1 MTEEKTPKQIVELLD
16 KYIIGQNEAK
26 KYVAV
31 ALYNRYRRLQL
42 PKQMQQDITP
52 KNMLMAGPT
61 GVGKTEI
68 ARRLAKIVDAP
79 FVKVEATKFTEVGYV
94 GRDVESMV
102 RDLVEEAVRME
113 EKEQFDRVKVQATK
127 KANNRLVKLIVPG
140 IKRENRENS
149 MQQMMQMLSGN
160 FNMNQAQDNEE
171 VTDDIRNERLS
182 VADQLNKGL
191 LENREVT
198 IEVEQAPKV
207 NPMGDMMGQM
217 GIDMSSLMG
226 DLMPKKTVKRTLK
239 VSDARE
245 VLIQEESKKLINYDS
260 LYQRAIERTQQ
271 NGIIFIDEIDAVGH
285 RMVHGGEKFSSSVI
299 ITEDVIKD
307 IESCNDLAPLHN
319 PANILGVR
327 ACQEVMP
334 GVKHVAVFDTA
345 FHQTMPAKA
354 YLYALPKEYY
364 EKYGVRRYGF
374 HGTSHS
380 FVSKRLAE
388 LAGLDYNNSKMII
401 CHIGSGASISAIK
414 DGKSIDTSMGMTP
427 LEGLVMGT
435 RSGDIDPAIIEFIC
449 QKENISVSEMTTI
462 LNKKSGVLGLSGVSN
477 DFRDLVDAR
486 ESGNKDAAN
495 AIDVLVYRIVKYIGA
510 YYMALGGVDAIALT
524 AGAGENNKEV
534 REMIMEGISALGVK
548 IDEKANQTRGEEIL
562 LSTKDSKVPV
572 WIVPTNE
579 ELAIARETARLVK

>member
-1 MTEEKTPKQIVELLD
+1 MNILVINCGSSSLKFQLINAESEEVLAKGLCERIGIDGRLTYQPAGGEKEISEKAMPTHTEAIQFVIDALTNEKTGVVKSLSE
-16 KYIIGQNEAK
+16 IG
-26 KYVAV
+26 
-31 ALYNRYRRLQL
+31 
-42 PKQMQQDITP
+42 
-52 KNMLMAGPT
+52 
-61 GVGKTEI
+61 
-68 ARRLAKIVDAP
+68 
-79 FVKVEATKFTEVGYV
+79 
-94 GRDVESMV
+94 
-102 RDLVEEAVRME
+102 
-113 EKEQFDRVKVQATK
+113 
-127 KANNRLVKLIVPG
+127 
-140 IKRENRENS
+140 
-149 MQQMMQMLSGN
+149 
-160 FNMNQAQDNEE
+160 
-171 VTDDIRNERLS
+171 
-182 VADQLNKGL
+182 
-191 LENREVT
+191 
-198 IEVEQAPKV
+198 
-207 NPMGDMMGQM
+207 
-217 GIDMSSLMG
+217 
-226 DLMPKKTVKRTLK
+226 
-239 VSDARE
+239 
-245 VLIQEESKKLINYDS
+245 
-260 LYQRAIERTQQ
+260 
-271 NGIIFIDEIDAVGH
+271 AVGH
-285 RMVHGGEKFSSSVI
+285 RIVHGGEKFASSVV
-299 ITEDVIKD
+299 ITEEVKKAV
-307 IESCNDLAPLHN
+307 EECNDLAPLHN

-327 ACQEVMP
+327 ACQEAMP

-354 YLYALPKEYY
+354 YLYGLPKEYY

-388 LAGLDYNNSKMII
+388 LAGLDYNNSKMIV

-495 AIDVLVYRIVKYIGA
+495 ALDVLVYRIVKYIGA

>member
-1 MTEEKTPKQIVELLD
+1 MKVLVINCGSSSLKYQLIDSDTEAVIAKGLCERIGIDGKLTHQTMGKDKYTVDAAMPDHNAAVKFVLDALLD
-16 KYIIGQNEAK
+16 TDKGA
-26 KYVAV
+26 
-31 ALYNRYRRLQL
+31 
-42 PKQMQQDITP
+42 
-52 KNMLMAGPT
+52 
-61 GVGKTEI
+61 I
-68 ARRLAKIVDAP
+68 A
-79 FVKVEATKFTEVGYV
+79 
-94 GRDVESMV
+94 S
-102 RDLVEEAVRME
+102 
-113 EKEQFDRVKVQATK
+113 
-127 KANNRLVKLIVPG
+127 
-140 IKRENRENS
+140 
-149 MQQMMQMLSGN
+149 LS
-160 FNMNQAQDNEE
+160 
-171 VTDDIRNERLS
+171 
-182 VADQLNKGL
+182 
-191 LENREVT
+191 
-198 IEVEQAPKV
+198 
-207 NPMGDMMGQM
+207 
-217 GIDMSSLMG
+217 
-226 DLMPKKTVKRTLK
+226 
-239 VSDARE
+239 
-245 VLIQEESKKLINYDS
+245 
-260 LYQRAIERTQQ
+260 
-271 NGIIFIDEIDAVGH
+271 EIDAVGH
-285 RMVHGGEKFSSSVI
+285 RIVHGGEKFANSVV
-299 ITEDVIKD
+299 ITDEVMAA
-307 IESCNDLAPLHN
+307 IEECNDLAPLHN

-327 ACQEVMP
+327 ACQEAMP

-354 YLYALPKEYY
+354 YLYGLPKEYY

-388 LAGLDYNNSKMII
+388 LAGLDYNNSKMIV

-495 AIDVLVYRIVKYIGA
+495 ALDVLVYRIVKYIGA
-510 YYMALGGVDAIALT
+510 YYMALGGLDAIALT

>member
-1 MTEEKTPKQIVELLD
+1 MNILVINCGSSSLKFQLINAESEEVLAKGLCERIGIDGRLTYQPAGGEKEISEKAMPTHTEAIQFVIDALTNEKTGVVKSLSE
-16 KYIIGQNEAK
+16 IG
-26 KYVAV
+26 
-31 ALYNRYRRLQL
+31 
-42 PKQMQQDITP
+42 
-52 KNMLMAGPT
+52 
-61 GVGKTEI
+61 
-68 ARRLAKIVDAP
+68 
-79 FVKVEATKFTEVGYV
+79 
-94 GRDVESMV
+94 
-102 RDLVEEAVRME
+102 
-113 EKEQFDRVKVQATK
+113 
-127 KANNRLVKLIVPG
+127 
-140 IKRENRENS
+140 
-149 MQQMMQMLSGN
+149 
-160 FNMNQAQDNEE
+160 
-171 VTDDIRNERLS
+171 
-182 VADQLNKGL
+182 
-191 LENREVT
+191 
-198 IEVEQAPKV
+198 
-207 NPMGDMMGQM
+207 
-217 GIDMSSLMG
+217 
-226 DLMPKKTVKRTLK
+226 
-239 VSDARE
+239 
-245 VLIQEESKKLINYDS
+245 
-260 LYQRAIERTQQ
+260 
-271 NGIIFIDEIDAVGH
+271 AVGH
-285 RMVHGGEKFSSSVI
+285 RIVHGGEKFASSVV
-299 ITEDVIKD
+299 ITEEVKKAV
-307 IESCNDLAPLHN
+307 EECNDLAPLHN

-327 ACQEVMP
+327 ACQEAMP

-354 YLYALPKEYY
+354 YLYGLPKEYY

-388 LAGLDYNNSKMII
+388 LAGLDYNNSKMIV

-495 AIDVLVYRIVKYIGA
+495 ALDVLVYRIVKYIGA

-572 WIVPTNE
+572 WICLLYTSDAADE
-579 ELAIARETARLVK
+579 